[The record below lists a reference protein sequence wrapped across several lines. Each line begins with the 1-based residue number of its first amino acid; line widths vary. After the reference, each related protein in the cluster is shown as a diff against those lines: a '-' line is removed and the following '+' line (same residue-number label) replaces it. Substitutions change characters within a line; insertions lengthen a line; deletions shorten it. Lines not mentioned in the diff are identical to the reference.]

1 MAPTDTTTCVC
12 EWLLSAYL
20 QYDKRGVPVQLKS
33 FRARNFRSI
42 NDSGEIQVSRITS
55 LLGRNESGKSN
66 LLKALHSLNP
76 VEGFQALSPI
86 KDFPRDRKLDE
97 CSDTTPVVESSWTLS
112 KLEKQ
117 QLGKVFPRAAEVT
130 TARVGRWYKGER
142 RWVTFDDLPP
152 LEIDDKWLKSKVRK
166 LLAALDTAAEECD
179 EPHSEAIKKAASNF
193 DSAIGQTDDLQEW
206 ASNAQTVIAALE
218 KALVAASKELPET
231 IDDSVTEMDTLAK
244 KIAGDEQ
251 AHAAGR
257 NWVVG
262 QMPKFIYLDDYPELE
277 GHQNLAEYNQRQQN
291 NSPTDE
297 DRYFAK
303 LCKVAGMDPKNLQDL
318 VNDPE
323 TRNQLVNRA
332 SAVVTKEI
340 RRLWSDRSLKVRF
353 NLDGNFMDTL
363 ISDPTSVYDVEVNLN
378 ERSRGFQWFF
388 AFYITFCADTDGDV
402 AEDAILLLD
411 EPGLYLHAKSQ
422 SDLLTHFRND
432 FGNQILYSTHSPF
445 MVPIGQLDSIRTVNI
460 GEKTGTTVTNDPS
473 GDSRT
478 LFPIQAALGYSLAQS
493 LFVGPNNLVV
503 EGITD
508 YWVLS
513 SISEYLMDQGKTGLS
528 PEITMTPAGGAQKVS
543 YMVALLSSEELNV
556 VVLLDEEKDSKITRD
571 DLTKS
576 KLINERN
583 IVFVTE
589 AFGENSPGEA
599 DIEDL
604 LDPKFYEGL
613 VRESYA
619 KELKGHKLALNDN
632 IPRIAKRVELALTG
646 LGMEFHKTR
655 PTRLLLT
662 KMSNDAGAVVTEETA
677 NRFEKLFKCINARFQ
692 QIKERGG
699 NSLKPTIK

>member
-1 MAPTDTTTCVC
+1 M
-12 EWLLSAYL
+12 
-20 QYDKRGVPVQLKS
+20 QLKS

-76 VEGFQALSPI
+76 VEGFRSLSPI
-86 KDFPRDRKLDE
+86 KDFPRDRKFED
-97 CSDTTPVVESSWTLS
+97 CSDLTPVLDSTWALS
-112 KLEKQ
+112 PLEQKA
-117 QLGKVFPRAAEVT
+117 LAKVFPRAAEVT
-130 TARVGRWYKGER
+130 T
-142 RWVTFDDLPP
+142 VTISRKYGSSRYIGFENLPS
-152 LEIDDKWLKSKVRK
+152 LEVDDKWIKSKLRK
-166 LLAALDTAAEECD
+166 ILAAVETALEGADDPHLTAINTAARNFESCVSETD
-179 EPHSEAIKKAASNF
+179 ELQSWANTTQKAIA
-193 DSAIGQTDDLQEW
+193 D
-206 ASNAQTVIAALE
+206 LE
-218 KALVAASKELPET
+218 KALVAAGRELPDA
-231 IDDSVTEMDTLAK
+231 IDSSLTEIQTQAEQV
-244 KIAGDEQ
+244 AGDEE
-251 AHAAGR
+251 AHKAGR
-257 NWVVG
+257 SWVVSK
-262 QMPKFIYLDDYPELE
+262 MPKFIYLDDYPELE
-277 GHQNLAEYNQRQQN
+277 GHQNLAEYNQRQQKSN
-291 NSPTDE
+291 PTDE

-318 VNDPE
+318 ANDPE

-388 AFYITFCADTDGDV
+388 AFYITFSADTDGDV

-422 SDLLTHFRND
+422 SDLLTHFRDD

-445 MVPIGQLDSIRTVNI
+445 MVPTGQLDSIRTVNI
-460 GEKTGTTVTNDPS
+460 DEKAGTTVTNDPS

-493 LFVGPNNLVV
+493 LFIGPNNLVV

-508 YWVLS
+508 YWMLS
-513 SISEYLMDQGKTGLS
+513 SISEYLADQGKTGLI
-528 PEITMTPAGGAQKVS
+528 PEVTMTPAGGAQKVS

-556 VVLLDEEKDSKITRD
+556 VVLLDEEKDSKNTRD
-571 DLTKS
+571 DLIKS

-589 AFGENSPGEA
+589 AFDGNPPSEA

-604 LDPKFYEGL
+604 LDPKVYEGL
-613 VRESYA
+613 VRESYT
-619 KELKGHKLALNDN
+619 KELKGKKLSLNDK
-632 IPRIAKRVELALTG
+632 IPRIAKRVELALADIG
-646 LGMEFHKTR
+646 IEFHKTR

-662 KMSNDAGAVVTEETA
+662 KMSNDAVAVIDDEA
-677 NRFEKLFKCINARFQ
+677 AKRFEKLFKGINDRFKRISDQ
-692 QIKERGG
+692 GG
-699 NSLKPTIK
+699 SLKPRIK